1 MKVSFQ
7 LVHMH
12 LVHLFS
18 FLVLPSNCIGPPLM
32 VVWLQIQL
40 DGSDWSFPFAIENEE
55 TMHIIVRHKN
65 GARQAVRVNVRGHE
79 DGSRY
84 LAIFQLGSLSG
95 PYRYIYVI
103 VGLCYPLVCFITSF

>member
-1 MKVSFQ
+1 
-7 LVHMH
+7 
-12 LVHLFS
+12 
-18 FLVLPSNCIGPPLM
+18 M

-40 DGSDWSFPFAIENEE
+40 DGSNWSFPFTIENEE

-84 LAIFQLGSLSG
+84 LAIFQLGSSRG
-95 PYRYIYVI
+95 PYRYIYIYII
-103 VGLCYPLVCFITSF
+103 VGLCDPVVCFITSF